1 MLQKVIADGSA
12 VRKLKEIVQAQGGDP
27 RAIDDYSLL
36 PRARATVDVVAPQ
49 DGFITVIDTEA
60 VGLAAVALFWS
71 VGMLA
76 AHVTVHGNAVEARGS
91 ALEKQ
96 LSGEAQGLVSR
107 AVTLYA
113 QCQKEAAR
121 LTPGPGRTELVGVLE
136 KMAREVFSLAESHA
150 ELEAQLRAVHQ
161 GEVDA
166 QVKELRAKAAAATDA
181 VARRQLELAASSLG
195 EELNHLD
202 LLGRKRE
209 RQLAQLHAQVAL
221 LERARVAEAAQV
233 EIKEF
238 LERFPSTLP
247 TRRESS
253 HSGWVSISVG
263 CNNTCT
269 FCIVPSLRGKQR
281 DRRPGDV
288 LAEVEAVAAQG
299 AIEVTLLG
307 QNVNSYGV
315 GFGDR
320 GAFAKLLRATGS
332 VEGIE
337 RVRFTTSHPHDL
349 SDELIEAFRTQ
360 PKIMPHFHLP
370 VQSGSNPVLK
380 RMRRDYTVVQY
391 LERLEKLRAARPGI
405 AVTTDIIV
413 GFPGETEEDFALT
426 LELTEKV
433 RYENQFSFIY
443 SPRPKTGAAL
453 KEDEWGPVPHEVKI
467 ERLERLQ
474 KLQRRISGEHTASQV
489 GLEVEVM
496 VEGHSRYNPAKRFGR
511 TPENRTVNFDGDA
524 PAGAFVK
531 VLVESAT
538 PNQLSGKQTVV
549 LSQPVVVPGMPTAR
563 LMSWNCA
570 PEKKPHAR
578 LTGRKTNTR
587 MPTIRSN

>member
-1 MLQKVIADGSA
+1 MKRYFIHTFGCQMNVNDSLRMSEVLGKLEYRPTPVPEEADLIILNTCSIREKAEDKMLSALGRYRTVKLARGTLLGVGGCVAQQEKDKLLKKVPYLDFVFGPDSIAKLPDIIGR
-12 VRKLKEIVQAQGGDP
+12 VRGERERVVETAWVDSEEYVFP
-27 RAIDDYSLL
+27 RADPETS
-36 PRARATVDVVAPQ
+36 RGKV
-49 DGFITVIDTEA
+49 TE
-60 VGLAAVALFWS
+60 F
-71 VGMLA
+71 
-76 AHVTVHGNAVEARGS
+76 VTVMKGCDNVCSFCVVPHTRGR
-91 ALEKQ
+91 E
-96 LSGEAQGLVSR
+96 VSR
-107 AVTLYA
+107 AFPEVLSEVA
-113 QCQKEAAR
+113 DLAK
-121 LTPGPGRTELVGVLE
+121 VGV
-136 KMAREVFSLAESHA
+136 R
-150 ELEAQLRAVHQ
+150 
-161 GEVDA
+161 
-166 QVKELRAKAAAATDA
+166 
-181 VARRQLELAASSLG
+181 
-195 EELNHLD
+195 
-202 LLGRKRE
+202 
-209 RQLAQLHAQVAL
+209 
-221 LERARVAEAAQV
+221 
-233 EIKEF
+233 
-238 LERFPSTLP
+238 
-247 TRRESS
+247 
-253 HSGWVSISVG
+253 
-263 CNNTCT
+263 
-269 FCIVPSLRGKQR
+269 
-281 DRRPGDV
+281 
-288 LAEVEAVAAQG
+288 
-299 AIEVTLLG
+299 EVTLIG
-307 QNVNSYGV
+307 QNVNSY
-315 GFGDR
+315 R
-320 GAFAKLLRATGS
+320 GGISFAQLLLRTAE
-332 VEGIE
+332 VPGIE

-474 KLQRRISGEHTASQV
+474 KIQRRISGEHTASQV

-549 LSQPVVVPGMPTAR
+549 LSQPVVVPPAD
-563 LMSWNCA
+563 LPS
-570 PEKKPHAR
+570 PETCVVA
-578 LTGRKTNTR
+578 
-587 MPTIRSN
+587 